1 MSTVERTAAD
11 QAIAILEATPDAL
24 QALLGALPPEL
35 AQAPGEDGGWAAV
48 DVLGHLVSAEEPALR
63 ARIQT
68 ILDSDD
74 AEIVNVDGPAVLEAL
89 RSRGLSLSGL
99 LAAFADERTHTLAV
113 FRNLRDDQLGRT
125 GRHSALGPL
134 SVLNVLSHFAFHD
147 LQHTAQ
153 IATAIGRSTYA
164 GRGKLAA
171 AGE

>member
-1 MSTVERTAAD
+1 MTTAERTAAD
-11 QAIAILEATPDAL
+11 HAIAILEATPGVL

-35 AQAPGEDGGWAAV
+35 VQAPGEDGGWSAI

-63 ARIQT
+63 SRIQT
-68 ILDSDD
+68 ILDADA
-74 AEIVNVDGPAVLEAL
+74 AEIINVDGPAVLEEL
-89 RSRGLSLSGL
+89 HSRGLSLSSL
-99 LAAFADERTHTLAV
+99 LAAFADERARTITV
-113 FRNLRDDQLGRT
+113 FRSLRDEQFGRT

-153 IATAIGRSTYA
+153 IATAISRSTYT

-171 AGE
+171 VGD

>member
-1 MSTVERTAAD
+1 MTTAERTAAD
-11 QAIAILEATPDAL
+11 QAIAILEATPSTL
-24 QALLGALPPEL
+24 QAMLGALPPEL
-35 AQAPGEDGGWAAV
+35 AQAPGEDGGWSAI

-74 AEIVNVDGPAVLEAL
+74 AEIVNVDGPAVLEEL

-99 LAAFADERTHTLAV
+99 LAAFADERARTLTV
-113 FRNLRDDQLGRT
+113 FRSLRDDQLGRT

-164 GRGKLAA
+164 GRGKLA
-171 AGE
+171 GVGD